1 MSIRT
6 LALVIVAGMLAAA
19 CSATESVPDELTI
32 LSHAS
37 FADAV
42 TEETFAA
49 FTEQTGITVRVLP
62 APDAGA
68 AVNEAILTKDN
79 PVADVLFGVDDTFL
93 SRALEED
100 LFLAH
105 ESELLGVVPDA
116 LELDPEHRVTPID
129 FGDVCLN
136 YDRAVI
142 ADPPDSLDDL
152 LLPEFEGAL
161 VVENPATSS
170 PGLAFLLATIATY
183 GEDGWQDYWRRL
195 VDNGTRIASDW
206 STAYYSEFTRYGG
219 DHSLVVSY
227 ASSPPAEVIFAEE
240 PLDTAPTGVVEAG
253 CYRQIE
259 FAGVLDG
266 TQSPGAAGDLIDF
279 MLGVEFQE
287 TIPLTWF
294 VFPANEDATLPVE
307 FVEYTTIPEEP
318 VSLDPALIDEHRE
331 QWIEEWNE
339 IVVP

>member
-1 MSIRT
+1 MSVRT
-6 LALVIVAGMLAAA
+6 LASVIVAGMLVVA
-19 CSATESVPDELTI
+19 CSAADGVPDELTI

-42 TEETFAA
+42 TAETFAT
-49 FTEQTGITVRVLP
+49 FTKETGVTVSVLP

-79 PVADVLFGVDDTFL
+79 PIADVLFGVDDTFL
-93 SRALEED
+93 SRALEEG
-100 LFLAH
+100 LFLTH
-105 ESELLGVVPDA
+105 ESELLDLVPDE
-116 LELDPEHRVTPID
+116 LELDPEHRVTPVD

-136 YDRAVI
+136 YDRELVAN
-142 ADPPDSLDDL
+142 PPDSLDDL
-152 LLPEFEGAL
+152 LLPEFEGDL

-170 PGLAFLLATIATY
+170 PGLAFLFATIATY
-183 GEDGWQDYWRRL
+183 GEDGWKDYWRGL

-206 STAYYSEFTRYGG
+206 NTAYYSEFTRYGG
-219 DHSLVVSY
+219 DHPLVVSY

-240 PLDTAPTGVVEAG
+240 PLETAPTGVVEAG

-259 FAGVLDG
+259 FAGILDG
-266 TQSPGAAGDLIDF
+266 TEAPEAAGDLIDF
-279 MLGVEFQE
+279 MLGLEFQE

-294 VFPANEDATLPVE
+294 VFPANEDAALPAE
-307 FVEYTTIPEEP
+307 FVEHTTIPDDP
-318 VSLDPALIDEHRE
+318 VSLDPALIEENRE
-331 QWIEEWNE
+331 RWIEEWTE